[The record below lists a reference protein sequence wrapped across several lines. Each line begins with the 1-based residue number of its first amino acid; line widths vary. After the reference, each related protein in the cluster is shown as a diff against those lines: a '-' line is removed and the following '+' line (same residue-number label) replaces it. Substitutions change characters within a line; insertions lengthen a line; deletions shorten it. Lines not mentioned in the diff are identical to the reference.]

1 MVNPRWSH
9 DRKVAKNYAGIVGVD
24 EAGRGCLAGPVV
36 AGCVI
41 LPAEFFSNGKNRKLT
56 CRINDSKQFNE
67 STREEL
73 HQVIQYLINEKKVFG
88 ATGMAHEMKLKN
100 ITLSELPA

>member
-1 MVNPRWSH
+1 M
-9 DRKVAKNYAGIVGVD
+9 
-24 EAGRGCLAGPVV
+24 
-36 AGCVI
+36 
-41 LPAEFFSNGKNRKLT
+41 GKMRKLT

-88 ATGMAHEMKLKN
+88 ATGMASVDEIEKYN
-100 ITLSELPA
+100 IVRLPA